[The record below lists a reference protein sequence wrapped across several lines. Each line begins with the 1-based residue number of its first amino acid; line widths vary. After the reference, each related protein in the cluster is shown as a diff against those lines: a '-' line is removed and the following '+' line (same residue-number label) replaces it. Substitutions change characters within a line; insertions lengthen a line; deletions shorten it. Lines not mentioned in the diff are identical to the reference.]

1 MNDLEPTPQPA
12 ATQPPVSDKGLPW
25 LGIFA
30 IGFGIAGILTWGVV
44 FVPLGFIFSVLALF
58 FGQIL
63 FGIVGLI
70 LALIGFGTSPMLW
83 AIVGLGWLMAM
94 FGMPGSEGMGGGMG
108 GGM

>member
-1 MNDLEPTPQPA
+1 MNDMEPTPQPQQA
-12 ATQPPVSDKGLPW
+12 PPVTEDLGRDKGLPW

-44 FVPLGFIFSVLALF
+44 FVPLAFLFSVLALL
-58 FGQIL
+58 FGQVL

-83 AIVGLGWLMAM
+83 AIVGLGWLAAI
-94 FGMPGSEGMGGGMG
+94 FGMPGGEGMGM
-108 GGM
+108 